1 MAILALHGGAGG
13 DGPWRGLTD
22 LDPQRLQC
30 LENILSLIGP
40 KLQNGQLNA
49 LDAVTLA
56 VEMMEDEELYNAG
69 RGSVIAANGNVT
81 MDASIMRGCD
91 AAAGSVVNVK
101 RIRHPIRAANLL
113 LHQGWP
119 VMLNSDAA
127 DTFAIKNGVE
137 EVEQQW
143 LITDL
148 RRAQWQKWRDSKGRP
163 GSTDE
168 DDSAVLD
175 HDIDLEIQ
183 EGMGTVGAVA
193 LDCQGRLAAATST
206 GGMTGK
212 PDGRIGDTPI
222 IGAGTWCDTEVAVS
236 CTGVGEAFIR
246 TCAAHEVANQLQKT
260 IVSGQEKPLLI
271 ATQNVLKLVAPLE
284 GRGGIIAISKQGEV
298 VLPFQTM
305 LMYRGYFKDGK
316 IKTGIGQDE
325 YEFPS
330 KLTI

>member
-22 LDPQRLQC
+22 LDPRRLQC
-30 LENILSLIGP
+30 LENVLSLIGA
-40 KLQNGQLNA
+40 KLQSGQLNA
-49 LDAVTLA
+49 LNAVTLA

-91 AAAGSVVNVK
+91 GAAGSVVNVK

-127 DTFAIKNGVE
+127 DIFAIKNGVE
-137 EVEQQW
+137 EVEQSW

-148 RRAQWQKWRDSKGRP
+148 RKAQWQKWRDSKGRP

-175 HDIDLEIQ
+175 HDIDLETQ
-183 EGMGTVGAVA
+183 DGMGTVGAVA
-193 LDCQGRLAAATST
+193 LDSQGRLAAATST

-212 PDGRIGDTPI
+212 PDGRIGDTAI
-222 IGAGTWCDTEVAVS
+222 IGAGTWCDNDVAVS

-246 TCAAHEVANQLQKT
+246 TCAAHEVSNQLQKL
-260 IVSGQEKPLLI
+260 IICGQDNPLLN
-271 ATQNVLKLVAPLE
+271 AVNNVLELVAPLE

-316 IKTGIGQDE
+316 IKTGIGPEQYD
-325 YEFPS
+325 FPHPN
-330 KLTI
+330 